1 MSITEFLA
9 SAVPAPAPAPAAVA
23 ATITSA
29 MDYNV
34 SIAHAFSEALYTV
47 LSPVSNPPLI
57 KTYHFQS
64 GADRSEFIRRFST
77 YQGRYCDPR
86 LRAACFPH
94 KDAKTKC
101 FVGFC
106 KFGEGELLAAAVRSL
121 QG

>member
-9 SAVPAPAPAPAAVA
+9 SAAPAPAPAPAPTVA
-23 ATITSA
+23 ITSA

-34 SIAHAFSEALYTV
+34 AIAHAFSEALYTV

-94 KDAKTKC
+94 KDVKTKC

-106 KFGEGELLAAAVRSL
+106 KLGEGELLAAAVRPL